1 MDNWSQYG
9 SGCKC
14 AQPDGNTDCSDM
26 NKCDCIYDCH
36 CTSDNATGITVS
48 VQGGGSNY
56 YFIGD
61 MKFYSPLVACPD
73 GGALPLPEYVKP
85 IENISDANA
94 NSSED
99 AIGSEDSTVSGSG
112 SISSLDRY
120 ITFAAIIILSLL
132 HTI

>member
-1 MDNWSQYG
+1 
-9 SGCKC
+9 
-14 AQPDGNTDCSDM
+14 
-26 NKCDCIYDCH
+26 
-36 CTSDNATGITVS
+36 
-48 VQGGGSNY
+48 
-56 YFIGD
+56 